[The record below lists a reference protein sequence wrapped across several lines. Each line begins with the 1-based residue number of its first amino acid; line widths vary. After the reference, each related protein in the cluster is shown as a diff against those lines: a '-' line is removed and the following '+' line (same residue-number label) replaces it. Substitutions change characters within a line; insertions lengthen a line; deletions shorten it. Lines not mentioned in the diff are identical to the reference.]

1 MTMKIEK
8 LKIKIFFDG
17 ANENDMLEMNNKA
30 FIKGLTTN
38 PSLMKKA
45 GVINYKSFAKKI
57 LANIKNKPI
66 SFEIFSDELN
76 EMEKQAYEINSWGK
90 NVYVKIPISNTKN
103 VSTASLL
110 KKLSIKKVKL
120 NVTAIMTVD
129 QVEEIM
135 KVLKKDV
142 PSIISV
148 FAGRI
153 ADTGRDPTPIMKSC
167 LIKMKNNPSSELLW
181 ASTRESLNIFQAND
195 IGCHIITVPIN
206 ILNKVN
212 LIDYDLSDYSLDT
225 VKSFYQDAL
234 KAKFKI

>member
-90 NVYVKIPISNTKN
+90 NVYVKIPITNTKN

>member
-1 MTMKIEK
+1 
-8 LKIKIFFDG
+8 
-17 ANENDMLEMNNKA
+17 MLEMNNKA

-212 LIDYDLSDYSLDT
+212 LIDYDLNDYSLDT